1 MLVYANHLIFQGAGA
16 GEAIFKAIG
25 GWLKEQ
31 LGFGLHP
38 DQLRREGEFNGHRG
52 DMRSWLRVHATNEEE
67 PELYAWVL
75 KNPDE
80 TVRGRQW
87 ITELG
92 LKSYGG
98 ILELSCVVKTEE
110 HSTLI
115 STPVM
120 ASRPRVIGYVVNN
133 VEQADDAE
141 FAAPASGVGVKAVGQ
156 DSDSYHAL
164 LAEIERRDRDSPIVL
179 VSPTRDGEYLF
190 NVIDL
195 QEKLVGLGQVVQV
208 AREFN
213 SYEMAEVIGQPRS
226 AWNGAANILYP
237 PMQTGLVRT
246 RLFLWDEIVGWGDT
260 QHARTSQILAWVTN
274 NTNVLRLRKH
284 VRPEGVMQLA
294 LRRRLQ
300 AVRERSDQMNASQLR
315 EEVDKT
321 SRLVAEQAEWI
332 NALEDGNTALESEV
346 SDIKA
351 KWEEERE
358 NLKKQNFVIQALKNN
373 LENAGSGRTSD
384 LDAEGL
390 LNLACSPDPPTP
402 LECVEIIE
410 SIYGD
415 KCTVLESAKDSA
427 RDMNLFSLG
436 RRLLDMLRRL
446 VTEYRIKLLEGG
458 DNEARKVFGKN
469 EYAAKESES
478 VMANNTMRRQRTF
491 EYEGKQVEMFR
502 HLKIGA
508 DENITKTIRVH
519 FHWDAER
526 QKIVIGYCGEHFSIS
541 SR

>member
-38 DQLRREGEFNGHRG
+38 DQLRRDGEFNGHRG

-98 ILELSCVVKTEE
+98 VLELSCIVKTEE

-120 ASRPRVIGYVVNN
+120 ASRPRVIGYVINN
-133 VEQADDAE
+133 VRQADDAE
-141 FAAPASGVGVKAVGQ
+141 FAAPVSGVNVKTVGQ
-156 DSDSYHAL
+156 DIDSYHSL

-179 VSPTRDGEYLF
+179 VSPSRDGEYLL

-208 AREFN
+208 VREFN
-213 SYEMAEVIGQPRS
+213 SYEMAEVIGQQRS

-237 PMQTGLVRT
+237 PMQTGFVRS
-246 RLFLWDEIVGWGDT
+246 RLFLSDEIVGWGDT
-260 QHARTSQILAWVTN
+260 QHAKISQILAWVTN
-274 NTNVLRLRKH
+274 NTNVLRLRK
-284 VRPEGVMQLA
+284 RITPEGVVQLA

-332 NALEDGNTALESEV
+332 NALEDGNTALELEV

-351 KWEEERE
+351 KWEDERE
-358 NLKKQNFVIQALKNN
+358 NLKKQNFVIQALKSN
-373 LENAGSGRTSD
+373 LENAGAGRTSD

-390 LNLACSPDPPTP
+390 LNLASSPDPPTP
-402 LECVEIIE
+402 LECIEIIE

-427 RDMNLFSLG
+427 KDMNLFSFG

-469 EYAAKESES
+469 EYAAKESET
-478 VMANNTMRRQRTF
+478 VMANKTMRRQRTF

-508 DENITKTIRVH
+508 DENIAKTIRVH

-526 QKIVIGYCGEHFSIS
+526 KKIVIGYCGEHFPIS
-541 SR
+541 GR